1 MSVEA
6 LKSIKTMS
14 NEHEVLI
21 NIVELASELA
31 DAKLRKDWDYRDG
44 DIDVEEDDEIRYTET
59 AQDIFNDLYDIF
71 YNAILLTK
79 V

>member
-1 MSVEA
+1 MVA

-44 DIDVEEDDEIRYTET
+44 DIDVEDEDETRYTET
-59 AQDIFNDLYDIF
+59 AQEQFNDLYDIF

>member
-1 MSVEA
+1 
-6 LKSIKTMS
+6 MS

-44 DIDVEEDDEIRYTET
+44 DIDVEEDGETRYTEY
-59 AQDIFNDLYDIF
+59 AQDVFNDLYDIF

>member
-1 MSVEA
+1 
-6 LKSIKTMS
+6 MS

-44 DIDVEEDDEIRYTET
+44 DIDVEDEDETRYTET
-59 AQDIFNDLYDIF
+59 AQEQFNDLYDIF